1 MQYRRRIN
9 YSAQQKELMWERWK
23 HGVYISYTQRTHYYG
38 WITAMIILRVLTS

>member
-23 HGVYISYTQRTHYYG
+23 HGVYISYTHVCNLTG
-38 WITAMIILRVLTS
+38 NIIDQSIYERFF